1 MVCLVDYIGLKTT
14 GAIPASGLY
23 INSLA
28 GMSTELADK
37 IANSEQITFME
48 VWKDVQTRAFLRLQ
62 NDVVNIINDTATFE
76 QVLFQT
82 KKPRIYQNQAVL
94 PILATHKGVYV
105 CIPES
110 KFVSFYL
117 KEIYVFS
124 NEIVATTVK
133 VFDLNDGTVLH
144 TQSVSLVV
152 GLNTIAIDKTFDTRY
167 GTFDLFIGVDSTAF
181 STVEFL
187 PEYFNFYDCH
197 NQCATSFGHDYLVI
211 EPATLP
217 LAGVAD
223 IDNLVKFSSG
233 QGVAIGAEI
242 QCSIEQFI
250 CINKKSLQ
258 QSLLYLLGAEML
270 LQKLG
275 SPRLNFFS
283 SSNLEGTNSL
293 RAEFEGRYLSNL
305 KRTLKTLPMDDVC
318 FDCSSQSVVSYK
330 YNTP

>member
-1 MVCLVDYIGLKTT
+1 MACLVDYIGLKSSGVT
-14 GAIPASGLY
+14 PSSGLF
-23 INSLA
+23 INSLP

-48 VWKDVQTRAFLRLQ
+48 VWKDVQTRSFLRLQ
-62 NDVVNIINDTATFE
+62 NDVVNILNETATFE

-82 KKPRIYQNQAVL
+82 KKPRVYQNQAAL
-94 PILATHKGVYV
+94 PPLASHRGVYV
-105 CIPES
+105 RIPES

-117 KEIYVFS
+117 KEIYIFS
-124 NEIVATTVK
+124 NEIVTTTAK
-133 VFDLNDGTVLH
+133 VFDLNDGTILH
-144 TQSVSLVV
+144 TQAASLVV
-152 GLNTIAIDKTFDTRY
+152 GLNTVAIDKTFDTRY
-167 GTFDLFIGVDSTAF
+167 GTFDLFIGVDSTGF
-181 STVEFL
+181 STIEFL

-197 NQCATSFGHDYLVI
+197 NHCATTFGHDYLII
-211 EPATLP
+211 EPATMP
-217 LAGVAD
+217 LSGVAD

-233 QGVAIGAEI
+233 QGIAIGAEI
-242 QCSIEQFI
+242 QCSVEQFI

-293 RAEFEGRYLSNL
+293 RAEFEQRYMSNL
-305 KRTLKTLPMDDVC
+305 KRTLNTLPMDDVC
-318 FDCSSQSVVSYK
+318 FDCSSQAVVSYK
-330 YNTP
+330 YNTV